1 MRDCAVIVA
10 GLGAMGSATLAELAR
25 RGVRTLGI
33 ERFGIGHG
41 HGSSGGDTRLIRKAY
56 FEHPDYVPL
65 LERAWQGWR
74 ALEAETGR
82 ILLHATGI
90 LYAGAPDEPL
100 IGGSLRAAAL
110 HGLAVETLDATALAL
125 RFPMFRMPQDL
136 AVVFEPEAGF
146 VLAEA
151 GVRAAIEVARAR
163 GAVLH
168 TGERLLSWRADGSGV
183 AVTTDRGRYRA
194 DRLVLTLGSWSQRL
208 LGPMPFT
215 LTVTRQTLFWTHPAR
230 QQEHALGRMP
240 AWAVQPR
247 GARGLYYGFPAL
259 DALHLADRE
268 YAELRPG
275 VKLALHLPG
284 ATVEP
289 DARLAPADVGE
300 YLRVMQTV
308 RTFLPGLDGPWSGAA
323 VCRYT
328 LSRDEHFIVE
338 PHAVH
343 PQVVYA
349 CGFSG
354 HGFKFAP
361 VFGDA
366 LADLAVQGA
375 TALPIAF
382 LASAGREAPALSAP
396 AAGGRE
402 GAKGATGIQ

>member
-1 MRDCAVIVA
+1 MRDCEVIVA

-25 RGVRTLGI
+25 RGVRALGI
-33 ERFGIGHG
+33 ERFGVAHA

-74 ALEAETGR
+74 TLEAETGR
-82 ILLHATGI
+82 ALLHATGI

-100 IGGSLRAAAL
+100 IAGSRRAAAL
-110 HGLAVETLDATALAL
+110 HGLALETLDAQALAA
-125 RFPMFRMPQDL
+125 RFPMVRMPRGL

-151 GVRAAIEVARAR
+151 GVRAALDVARAR
-163 GAVLH
+163 GAALH
-168 TGERLLSWRADGSGV
+168 TRERLLTWRADGSGV
-183 AVTTDRGRYRA
+183 EVVTDRGRYRA

-208 LGPMPFT
+208 LGPLPFA

-230 QQEHALGRMP
+230 RAEHALGCMP
-240 AWAVQPR
+240 AWAVQPP
-247 GARGLYYGFPAL
+247 GAPGLYYGFPAL
-259 DALHLADRE
+259 DDLQTADVR
-268 YAELRPG
+268 RG

-284 ATVEP
+284 EQVEP
-289 DARLAPADVGE
+289 DARLAPADAGE
-300 YLRVMQTV
+300 YLRIMRTV

-328 LSRDEHFIVE
+328 LSRDGHFIVE
-338 PHAVH
+338 RHAVH

-361 VFGDA
+361 VMGEA
-366 LADLAVQGA
+366 LADLAVRGA
-375 TALPIAF
+375 TERPIAF
-382 LASAGREAPALSAP
+382 LASAGRLL
-396 AAGGRE
+396 
-402 GAKGATGIQ
+402 